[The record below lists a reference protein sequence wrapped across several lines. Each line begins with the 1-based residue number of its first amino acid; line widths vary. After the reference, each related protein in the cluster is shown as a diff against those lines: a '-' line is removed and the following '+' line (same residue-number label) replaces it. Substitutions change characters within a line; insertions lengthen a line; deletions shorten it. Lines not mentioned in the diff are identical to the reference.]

1 MIMRTLFYRWLF
13 FLGGLIILAL
23 GFTMIIKADRL
34 GISPWDVLHVGL
46 FLNFG
51 LTIGTW
57 AILAGFT
64 LIVFSIVATR
74 RLPQLGTFLNMILV
88 GVFIDIYNF
97 LIPEIPTLTGQILML
112 AGGILVSG
120 CGVGIYVS
128 PKIGAGPRD
137 SLMLVLVQKTGLSVS
152 IIRTGI
158 EVGVALLGWM
168 LGGPVGIGTVAVAL
182 LTGRI
187 VQFTLPQAESVLR
200 KIIEKKDELP
210 PVLKV

>member
-1 MIMRTLFYRWLF
+1 MRTLFYRWLF

>member
-1 MIMRTLFYRWLF
+1 MRTLFYRWLF

-97 LIPEIPTLTGQILML
+97 LIPEIPTLTGQTLML
-112 AGGILVSG
+112 VGGILVSG

>member
-1 MIMRTLFYRWLF
+1 MMRTLFYRWLF

-46 FLNFG
+46 FQNFG

-64 LIVFSIVATR
+64 LIVISTVATR
-74 RLPQLGTFLNMILV
+74 RLPQIGTFLNMILV

-97 LIPEIPTLTGQILML
+97 LIPEIPTITGQVFML
-112 AGGILVSG
+112 IGGILVSG

-137 SLMLVLVQKTGLSVS
+137 SLMLVLIQKTGLSVS
-152 IIRTGI
+152 VVRAGI
-158 EVGVALLGWM
+158 EVSVALLGWM

-187 VQFTLPQAESVLR
+187 VQFTLPQAEALLR

>member
-1 MIMRTLFYRWLF
+1 MIRTLFYRWLF

-23 GFTMIIKADRL
+23 GFTMIIKADKL

-57 AILAGFT
+57 SILAGFT
-64 LIVFSIVATR
+64 LIVISTLATR
-74 RLPQLGTFLNMILV
+74 HLPQLGTFLNMVLI

-97 LIPEIPTLTGQILML
+97 LIPDITTIAGQVLML

-120 CGVGIYVS
+120 YGVGIYVA

-137 SLMLVLVQKTGLSVS
+137 SLMLVLIQKTGLSVS
-152 IIRTGI
+152 IVRGGI
-158 EVGVALLGWM
+158 EVSVALIGWA
-168 LGGPVGIGTVAVAL
+168 LGGPVGFGTVAVAL
-182 LTGRI
+182 LTGKI
-187 VQFTLPQAESVLR
+187 VQFSLPQAETLLK
-200 KIIEKKDELP
+200 KIIKKKDELP
-210 PVLKV
+210 PVLKI

>member
-1 MIMRTLFYRWLF
+1 MRTLFYRWLF

-64 LIVFSIVATR
+64 LIVFSTIATR
-74 RLPQLGTFLNMILV
+74 RLPQVGTFLNMILV

-97 LIPEIPTLTGQILML
+97 LIPEIPSLTGQILML
-112 AGGILVSG
+112 VAGILVSG
-120 CGVGIYVS
+120 FGVGIYVS

-137 SLMLVLVQKTGLSVS
+137 SLMLVLVLKTGLSVS
-152 IIRTGI
+152 IIRTCI
-158 EVGVALLGWM
+158 EVSVALLGWM

-187 VQFTLPQAESVLR
+187 VQFTLPLAESVLR

>member
-1 MIMRTLFYRWLF
+1 MKRTLFYRWLF
-13 FLGGLIILAL
+13 FIGGLIILAL

-46 FLNFG
+46 FENFG

-57 AILAGFT
+57 AILAGFS
-64 LIVFSIVATR
+64 LIVFSTIATR
-74 RLPQLGTFLNMILV
+74 RIPQIGTFLNMLLI

-97 LIPEIPTLTGQILML
+97 LIPDIQSLPGQFIMLT
-112 AGGILVSG
+112 AGILISG
-120 CGVGIYVS
+120 YGVGIYVS

-137 SLMLVLVQKTGLSVS
+137 SLMLVLVQKTGLSISVV
-152 IIRTGI
+152 RAGI
-158 EVGVALLGWM
+158 EVSVALIGWA

-187 VQFTLPQAESVLR
+187 VQVSLPQSEKLLK
-200 KIIEKKDELP
+200 KIIAKKADVP

>member
-1 MIMRTLFYRWLF
+1 MIRTLFYRWLF

-23 GFTMIIKADRL
+23 GFTMIIKADKL

-57 AILAGFT
+57 SILAGFA
-64 LIVFSIVATR
+64 LIVISTFATR
-74 RLPQLGTFLNMILV
+74 RLPQVGTFLNMVLV

-97 LIPEIPTLTGQILML
+97 LIPDIHSITGQVLML
-112 AGGILVSG
+112 VGGILISG
-120 CGVGIYVS
+120 YGVGIYVS

-137 SLMLVLVQKTGLSVS
+137 SLMLVLIQKTGLSVS
-152 IIRTGI
+152 VVRAGI
-158 EVGVALLGWM
+158 EVIVALIGWA
-168 LGGPVGIGTVAVAL
+168 LGGPVGFGTVAVAL

-187 VQFTLPQAESVLR
+187 VQFTLPQAEALLKR
-200 KIIEKKDELP
+200 IIEKKDELP
-210 PVLKV
+210 PVLKI

>member
-1 MIMRTLFYRWLF
+1 MMRTLFYRWLF
-13 FLGGLIILAL
+13 FLSGLMMLAL
-23 GFTMIIKADRL
+23 GFTMIIKADKL
-34 GISPWDVLHVGL
+34 GIGPWDVLHVGL

-57 AILAGFT
+57 SILVAFI
-64 LIVFSIVATR
+64 LIIVSTISQR
-74 RLPQLGTFLNMILV
+74 RLPQIGTFLNMILV
-88 GVFIDIYNF
+88 GVFIDIYYF
-97 LIPEIPTLTGQILML
+97 LIPEIPSITGQVLML
-112 AGGILVSG
+112 IGGIIVSG

-137 SLMLVLVQKTGLSVS
+137 SLMLVLMQKTGLSVTVV
-152 IIRTGI
+152 RAGI
-158 EVGVALLGWM
+158 EVTAALIGWA
-168 LGGPVGIGTVAVAL
+168 LGGPIGIGTIAVAL

-187 VQFTLPQAESVLR
+187 VQFTLPQAETLLK